1 MTDQLAA
8 NHYTK
13 NTPVLVGIGTI
24 TQREADPSQ
33 ADEAVRLM
41 VRASEAAAADC
52 GKPELLSGVQRIAV
66 PKGVW
71 GYSDPAR
78 LVADAVGA
86 KATTVLAEL
95 GILQQSL
102 FADACREIASGRIDA
117 ALVVGAEAKYRQL
130 QSEIQGVAV
139 SETAQS
145 KVPDI
150 VFEPEREI
158 WSDVESAAGL
168 GMPVGFYA
176 LMESALRYALGEDVE
191 AHRDRVAG
199 LYEAFSEV
207 AKGNPH
213 AWNREGM
220 AAAAIRNASAKN
232 RMLAFPYTKYHNS
245 QWNVDQAGALLFCS
259 VAKAEALGIP
269 REKWVFPLAS
279 TESNYMVNTSQRA
292 DLAGS
297 AGARLAGEKALE
309 LAGLGVEDLD
319 LLEMYSCFPSAV
331 QIYARELGIDLGR
344 QLTVTGGMTFGG
356 GPLNNFV
363 LQSTCR
369 MAELLR
375 EQPGKKGL
383 VTSVSGMLTKQ
394 GFGVWST
401 SPNPAGF
408 GFADLTSQAQSDA
421 PPIEL
426 VVADSGEGV
435 VVACTVLFH
444 GDNPL
449 RGVVVVTLDN
459 GKRTVA
465 FNDEAA
471 VMDAMMS
478 SEYCGHRVTISSDR
492 FTPAE

>member
-1 MTDQLAA
+1 MTDQRAA
-8 NHYTK
+8 NLVTP

-24 TQREADPSQ
+24 MQREADPAK
-33 ADEAVRLM
+33 ADEAISLM
-41 VRASEAAAADC
+41 IRAAQAAADDC
-52 GKPELLSGVQRIAV
+52 GSAELLSSVQRISV
-66 PKGVW
+66 PKGIW

-78 LVADAVGA
+78 LVANAVGA
-86 KATTVLAEL
+86 TATTVLAEI

-102 FADACREIASGRIDA
+102 FADACREIQEGRIEA

-130 QSEIQGVAV
+130 QSEIQGVTV
-139 SETAQS
+139 SETVQTDA
-145 KVPDI
+145 PDI
-150 VFEPEREI
+150 LLEPQQEI
-158 WSDVESAAGL
+158 WSEVESAAGL

-176 LMESALRYALGEDVE
+176 LMESALRCALGEDVE
-191 AHRDRVAG
+191 THRDRVAA
-199 LYEAFSEV
+199 LYAAFSEV

-213 AWNREGM
+213 AWNREGV
-220 AAAAIRNASAKN
+220 AAENIRNASAKN
-232 RMLAFPYTKYHNS
+232 RMLAFPYTKHHNS

-259 VAKAEALGIP
+259 AEKAEALGIP

-279 TESNYMVNTSQRA
+279 TESNYMVNTSQRV

-297 AGARLAGEKALE
+297 AGARLAGKKALE
-309 LAGLGVEDLD
+309 LAGLAVEDLD

-375 EQPGKKGL
+375 ESPGQKGL

-401 SPNPAGF
+401 NPNPSGF
-408 GFADLTSQAQSDA
+408 GFADVTEQAKSEA

-426 VVADSGEGV
+426 VAAELGEGKV
-435 VVACTVLFH
+435 LGCTVLFH

-449 RGVVVVTLDN
+449 RGVVVVGLDN

-465 FNDEAA
+465 FNDDAA
-471 VMDAMMS
+471 VMAEMMS
-478 SEYCGHRVTISSDR
+478 SEYCGRRVTIDAGR
-492 FTPAE
+492 FVPA

>member
-1 MTDQLAA
+1 MTEQLAA
-8 NHYTK
+8 T
-13 NTPVLVGIGTI
+13 TPVLVGVASIN
-24 TQREADPSQ
+24 QREADPAS

-41 VRASEAAAADC
+41 IRAAEAAAADC
-52 GKPELLSGVQRIAV
+52 GKPELLSSVQRIGV

-71 GYSDPAR
+71 SYSDPAR
-78 LVADAVGA
+78 LVARAIGA
-86 KATTVLAEL
+86 RATTVLAEI

-102 FADACREIASGRIDA
+102 FADACREIQEGRIDA

-130 QSEIQGVAV
+130 QAEIQGVAV
-139 SETAQS
+139 AETEQS
-145 KVPDI
+145 DTPDI
-150 VFEPEREI
+150 RLEPEQEI
-158 WSDVESAAGL
+158 WSEVESAAGL

-176 LMESALRYALGEDVE
+176 IMESALRHALGEDVE
-191 AHRDRVAG
+191 AHRDRVAA
-199 LYEAFSEV
+199 LYQSFSEV
-207 AKGNPH
+207 AKSNPH
-213 AWNREGM
+213 AWNRDGM
-220 AAAAIRNASAKN
+220 SADAIRNASAKN

-259 VAKAEALGIP
+259 VAKAQALGIP

-297 AGARLAGEKALE
+297 AGARLAGNKALE

-375 EQPGKKGL
+375 EQPGSKGL

-401 SPNPAGF
+401 TPNAAGF
-408 GFADLTSQAQSDA
+408 GFADMSAEAKSAA
-421 PPIEL
+421 PAVEL
-426 VVADSGEGV
+426 VAAESGSGEV
-435 VVACTVLFH
+435 VGCTVLFH
-444 GDNPL
+444 GDSPL
-449 RGVVVVTLDN
+449 RAVVVVTLDN

-471 VMDAMMS
+471 VMAEMMS
-478 SEYCGHRVTISSDR
+478 NEYCGRRVAIQSGR
-492 FTPAE
+492 FIPAA

>member
-8 NHYTK
+8 
-13 NTPVLVGIGTI
+13 NTPVLVGIGAI
-24 TQREADPSQ
+24 NQREADPAK
-33 ADEAVRLM
+33 ADEALKLM
-41 VRASEAAAADC
+41 IRAAQAAAEDC
-52 GKPELLSGVQRIAV
+52 GSAELLSSVERIGV

-78 LVADAVGA
+78 LVANAIGA
-86 KATTVLAEL
+86 TATTVLAEI

-102 FADACREIASGRIDA
+102 FADACREIQAGRIDA
-117 ALVVGAEAKYRQL
+117 ALVVGAEAKFRQL
-130 QSEIQGVAV
+130 QADIQGVTV
-139 SETAQS
+139 TETEQS
-145 KVPDI
+145 DSPDI
-150 VFEPEREI
+150 MLEPEQEI
-158 WSDVESAAGL
+158 WSEVESAAGL

-176 LMESALRYALGEDVE
+176 IMESALRKALGEDVE
-191 AHRDRVAG
+191 AHRDRVAA
-199 LYEAFSEV
+199 LYESFSEV
-207 AKGNPH
+207 AKSNPH
-213 AWNREGM
+213 AWNRDGM
-220 AAAAIRNASAKN
+220 EAAAIRNASAKN
-232 RMLAFPYTKYHNS
+232 RMLAFPYTKYHNT

-259 VAKAEALGIP
+259 VAKAEAMGIP

-279 TESNYMVNTSQRA
+279 TESNYMVNTSQRV

-297 AGARLAGEKALE
+297 AGARLAGEKALA
-309 LAGLGVEDLD
+309 LAGVSVEDLD

-356 GPLNNFV
+356 GPLNNYV

-375 EQPGKKGL
+375 EQPGSKGL

-401 SPNPAGF
+401 EPNSAGF
-408 GFADLTSQAQSDA
+408 GFADVTAQAKTEA

-426 VVADSGEGV
+426 VAADAGEGD
-435 VVACTVLFH
+435 VAGCTVLYH

-449 RGVVVVTLDN
+449 RGVAVVTLDN

-465 FNDEAA
+465 YNDDAA
-471 VMDAMMS
+471 VMAEMMS
-478 SEYCGHRVTISSDR
+478 SEYCGRRVAISEGR
-492 FTPAE
+492 FSPA

>member
-1 MTDQLAA
+1 MTNQLAA
-8 NHYTK
+8 
-13 NTPVLVGIGTI
+13 NTPVLVGIGVI
-24 TQREADPSQ
+24 NQREADPAT
-33 ADEAVRLM
+33 ADEALQLM
-41 VRASEAAAADC
+41 IRAAQAAGDDC
-52 GKPELLSGVQRIAV
+52 GSAELLSSVERIGV

-71 GYSDPAR
+71 AYSDPAR
-78 LVADAVGA
+78 LVASAIGA
-86 KATTVLAEL
+86 KATTVLAEI

-102 FADACREIASGRIDA
+102 VADACREIQAGRIES
-117 ALVVGAEAKYRQL
+117 ALVVGGEAKFRQL
-130 QSEIQGVAV
+130 QAEIQGVAV
-139 SETAQS
+139 AETEQS
-145 KVPDI
+145 DAPDI
-150 VFEPEREI
+150 LLEPEQEI
-158 WSDVESAAGL
+158 WSEVESAAGL

-176 LMESALRYALGEDVE
+176 IMESALRKALGEDVD
-191 AHRDRVAG
+191 AHRDRVAA
-199 LYEAFSEV
+199 LYESFSKV
-207 AKGNPH
+207 AQSNPH
-213 AWNREGM
+213 AWNRDGM
-220 AAAAIRNASAKN
+220 DAAAIRNASARN

-279 TESNYMVNTSQRA
+279 TESNYMVNTSQRV

-297 AGARLAGEKALE
+297 AGARLAGEKALA
-309 LAGLGVEDLD
+309 LAGVSVEQLD
-319 LLEMYSCFPSAV
+319 WLEMYSCFPSAV

-375 EQPGKKGL
+375 QQPGSKGL

-401 SPNPAGF
+401 EPNPAGF
-408 GFADLTSQAQSDA
+408 GFADVTAEARTEA

-426 VVADSGEGV
+426 VAADAGEGEV
-435 VVACTVLFH
+435 VGCTVLFH

-449 RGVVVVTLDN
+449 RAVAVVTLDS

-465 FNDEAA
+465 YNDEAA
-471 VMDAMMS
+471 VMAEMMS
-478 SEYCGHRVTISSDR
+478 SEYCGRRVTIGDGR
-492 FTPAE
+492 FSAI

>member
-1 MTDQLAA
+1 MTNQLAA
-8 NHYTK
+8 
-13 NTPVLVGIGTI
+13 NTPVLVGIGVI
-24 TQREADPSQ
+24 NQREADPAT
-33 ADEAVRLM
+33 ADEALQLM
-41 VRASEAAAADC
+41 IRAAQAAGDDC
-52 GKPELLSGVQRIAV
+52 GSAELLSSVERIGV
-66 PKGVW
+66 PKGIW
-71 GYSDPAR
+71 AYSDPAR
-78 LVADAVGA
+78 LVASAIGA
-86 KATTVLAEL
+86 KATTVLAEI

-102 FADACREIASGRIDA
+102 VADACREIQAGRIES
-117 ALVVGAEAKYRQL
+117 ALVVGGEAKFRQL
-130 QSEIQGVAV
+130 QAEIQGVAV
-139 SETAQS
+139 AETEQS
-145 KVPDI
+145 DAPDI
-150 VFEPEREI
+150 LLEPEQEI
-158 WSDVESAAGL
+158 WSEVESAAGL

-176 LMESALRYALGEDVE
+176 IMESALRKALGEDVD
-191 AHRDRVAG
+191 AHRDRVAA
-199 LYEAFSEV
+199 LYESFSKV
-207 AKGNPH
+207 AQSNPH
-213 AWNREGM
+213 AWNRDGM
-220 AAAAIRNASAKN
+220 DAAAIRNASARN

-279 TESNYMVNTSQRA
+279 TESNYMVNTSQRV

-297 AGARLAGEKALE
+297 AGARLAGEKALA
-309 LAGLGVEDLD
+309 LAGVSVEQLD
-319 LLEMYSCFPSAV
+319 WLEMYSCFPSAV

-375 EQPGKKGL
+375 QQPGSKGL

-401 SPNPAGF
+401 EPNPAGF
-408 GFADLTSQAQSDA
+408 GFADVTAEARTEA

-426 VVADSGEGV
+426 VAADAGEGEV
-435 VVACTVLFH
+435 VGCTVLFH

-449 RGVVVVTLDN
+449 RAVAVVTLDS

-465 FNDEAA
+465 YNDEAA
-471 VMDAMMS
+471 VMAEMMS
-478 SEYCGHRVTISSDR
+478 SEYCGRRVTIGDGR
-492 FTPAE
+492 FSAI

>member
-1 MTDQLAA
+1 MTPQLAP
-8 NHYTK
+8 

-24 TQREADPSQ
+24 NQRERDPAA
-33 ADEAVRLM
+33 ADEAVQLM
-41 VRASEAAAADC
+41 IRAARAAADDC
-52 GKPELLSGVQRIAV
+52 GSAELLSSVERIGI

-71 GYSDPAR
+71 GYRDPAR
-78 LVADAVGA
+78 LVARAIGA
-86 KATTVLAEL
+86 QATTVLAEI

-102 FADACREIASGRIDA
+102 FADACREIQAGHIDA

-139 SETAQS
+139 SETEQLET
-145 KVPDI
+145 PDI
-150 VFEPEREI
+150 LLEPEQEI
-158 WSDVESAAGL
+158 WSEVESAAGL

-176 LMESALRYALGEDVE
+176 IMESALRKALGEDVE
-191 AHRDRVAG
+191 SHRDRVAA
-199 LYEAFSEV
+199 LYESFSKV
-207 AKGNPH
+207 AQSNPH
-213 AWNREGM
+213 AWNRDGM
-220 AAAAIRNASAKN
+220 DAVAIRNASAKN

-259 VAKAEALGIP
+259 VAKAEALGIA

-279 TESNYMVNTSQRA
+279 TESNYMVNTSQRV

-297 AGARLAGEKALE
+297 AGARLAGKKALE
-309 LAGLGVEDLD
+309 LADVAVEELE

-375 EQPGKKGL
+375 ERPGSKGL

-401 SPNPAGF
+401 APNASGF
-408 GFADLTSQAQSDA
+408 GFADVTAEAKKEA
-421 PPIEL
+421 PAVEL
-426 VVADSGEGV
+426 VTADAGDGEVIG
-435 VVACTVLFH
+435 CTVLYH

-449 RGVVVVTLDN
+449 RGVAVVALDS

-465 FNDEAA
+465 YNDEGA
-471 VMDAMMS
+471 VMAEMMS
-478 SEYCGHRVTISSDR
+478 SEYCGRRVTLREGR
-492 FTPAE
+492 FFPAG